1 MQNNIIKNYK
11 NNAWANKA
19 GIELT
24 GSDQIELFLP
34 YHDKNLNADGG
45 VVHGGI
51 LATLLHDVGFLKTSE
66 AFAEVPGAAID
77 ILDCQ
82 INYIKAAKEI
92 DLNAKATLIRK
103 TRVLAFIDAEVLND
117 SGESIARAHLVYR
130 VVAEDEKREDL
141 NQNLSVEPL
150 LNADIESTP
159 FVEMMN
165 LNVQKRYTALQVGG
179 MSNGRCRFDLAA
191 EKDCLNEYGRVARG
205 AQLLV
210 LDNAAVFAGFSLM
223 SSMTRAATVDL
234 KLCFCDQAGAENLLA
249 YGMSV
254 KQQANIVHNQVYL
267 VSEADQR
274 LIAYGT
280 MTFWS

>member
-24 GSDQIELFLP
+24 GTDQIELFLP
-34 YHDKNLNADGG
+34 YHEKNLNADGG

-92 DLNAKATLIRK
+92 DLNAKAILIRK

-117 SGESIARAHLVYR
+117 AGESIARAHLVYR

-165 LNVQKRYTALQVGG
+165 LNVQKRYPALQVGG

-191 EKDCLNEYGRVARG
+191 EKACLNEYGRVARG

-267 VSEADQR
+267 ISEADQR
-274 LIAYGT
+274 MMAYGT